1 MSEDLTISRTRV
13 VPGRALDVKT
23 ARASGP
29 GGQHVNRTESKVQLT
44 LDPSQVAWIDDGTRL
59 RMTALAGRNVD
70 SDGRIYVV
78 SQEHREQTRNLEE
91 ARAKLAELIAKAL
104 TRPKKRVATKPSK
117 RQKAKRVDEKKLR
130 SKTKAARGRVR
141 ED

>member
-1 MSEDLTISRTRV
+1 MSEDLSISRTRV
-13 VPGRALDVKT
+13 IPGRALDVKT

-44 LDPSQVAWIDDGTRL
+44 LDPAQVDWIDPGTRL
-59 RMTALAGRNVD
+59 RMVALAGRNVD

-78 SQEHREQTRNLEE
+78 SQEHREQTRNLED
-91 ARAKLAELIAKAL
+91 ARSKLATLISKAL

-141 ED
+141 DD